1 MKILVK
7 IGGAA
12 LEAEETR
19 RRCAL
24 AVARLVEDG
33 HHVAVVHGGGSALTN
48 MLQRLGK
55 KSEFVNG
62 LRVTDSETRDIAV
75 MVLSGSVNKQL
86 VAAINATGIPAV
98 GLSGSDGAAFTV
110 RKKYSKVSDLG
121 YVGEI
126 ISSDSRWIEAIW
138 AKDGVPVVSPI
149 ALGADGQHYNVNAD
163 EMAAACAAACRAN
176 VLFFLTDVPGVKDAA
191 GAVIANLSID
201 QIERLIQDDVVS
213 GGMLPKLDAC
223 KRALKN
229 GVDRVRILPA
239 AQAEML
245 HDFYLTKVDCGT
257 EVMVA

>member
-1 MKILVK
+1 MRIIVK

-12 LEAEETR
+12 LEDAATR
-19 RRCAL
+19 RRCVE
-24 AVARLVEDG
+24 AVVRLVEDG
-33 HHVAVVHGGGSALTN
+33 HRVAVVHGGGSALTS

-62 LRVTDSETRDIAV
+62 LRVTDAETRDIAV

-86 VAAINATGIPAV
+86 VAAINSMGAPAV
-98 GLSGSDGAAFTV
+98 GLSGADGGAFRV
-110 RKKYSKVSDLG
+110 RKKYVKAGELG

-126 ISSDSRWIEAIW
+126 IASDSRWIEAIW
-138 AKDGVPVVSPI
+138 ASNGVPVLSPI

-191 GAVIANLSID
+191 GAVIANLSTD